1 MKSIGLC
8 MIVKNEARVI
18 QRCLESVRPLADYF
32 LIEDTGSTDGTQD
45 VIRLWLDQNDLPG
58 EVFEEPWRDFA
69 HNRSIALARLR
80 KSPEI
85 DYGLIIDADDTLVCE
100 KGFRPETFK
109 AELTTDLYYVKIR
122 QDPIQHYRAQ
132 LCSNHLDFHYRGILH
147 EFILGPPGH
156 SSGTATGFYIKA
168 GVEGARSQT
177 PDKYRNDAGALE
189 RALQTERDPFLRSRY
204 TFYLA
209 QSWKDCGETEK
220 ALAAYLDR
228 AGLGFWEEEAFI
240 SLYFA
245 AQMKIQLGHPGDEVI
260 GMFLRA
266 YETCPRRAEALHGAA
281 RYCRAT
287 SKHHQGYMFARRGR
301 EVGQPESGLFIEPW
315 IYEYGLLDE
324 LAVNAYW
331 AERYDEC
338 LDACGRLLLEGKM
351 PEQMRDRV
359 EMNARF
365 AREKLES
372 QAQLRRR

>member
-1 MKSIGLC
+1 

-147 EFILGPPGH
+147 EFILGPP
-156 SSGTATGFYIKA
+156 
-168 GVEGARSQT
+168 
-177 PDKYRNDAGALE
+177 
-189 RALQTERDPFLRSRY
+189 
-204 TFYLA
+204 
-209 QSWKDCGETEK
+209 
-220 ALAAYLDR
+220 
-228 AGLGFWEEEAFI
+228 
-240 SLYFA
+240 
-245 AQMKIQLGHPGDEVI
+245 VI
-260 GMFLRA
+260 
-266 YETCPRRAEALHGAA
+266 
-281 RYCRAT
+281 
-287 SKHHQGYMFARRGR
+287 RRGR
-301 EVGQPESGLFIEPW
+301 RLVFTSKRESRARAARRLINIATTLGLWSGRYRQSEIRSCVRATPFTWHRAGRIAARPKRRSPR
-315 IYEYGLLDE
+315 ISIVPA
-324 LAVNAYW
+324 LAS
-331 AERYDEC
+331 
-338 LDACGRLLLEGKM
+338 G
-351 PEQMRDRV
+351 
-359 EMNARF
+359 
-365 AREKLES
+365 
-372 QAQLRRR
+372 RRRHSSACTSPHR